1 MRNGPNRIGLILL
14 GATLFGIAVAV
25 LKGGDAGIRDSL
37 GNISAPWLL
46 LPYFAGLTGKG
57 PLRGASLGLMASLA
71 ALAGFY
77 VAEAFVLDLGGHP
90 VLTNL
95 ALTLGAG
102 RMYFAAGVLSG
113 PVMGALG
120 GLRVR
125 HHRMLTAAVV
135 GLALAGEPLAVFAW
149 LGSQSM
155 SPADT
160 GLVVSYQAL
169 WVGELTLGVALALG
183 ILVKSLPGRRIQ
195 PGRTV

>member
-14 GATLFGIAVAV
+14 GAAIFGITVAV

-37 GNISAPWLL
+37 GNVSAPWLL
-46 LPYFAGLTGKG
+46 LPFCAGLTGRE
-57 PLRGASLGLMASLA
+57 PLRGAALGLVASLA

-77 VAEAFVLDLGGHP
+77 VTEAIVLDLGGHP

-102 RMYFAAGVLSG
+102 RMYFAAGLLSG

-120 GLRVR
+120 GVRVR
-125 HHRMLTAAVV
+125 HRRLMTAVVV
-135 GLALAGEPLAVFAW
+135 GLALAGEPFAVFAW
-149 LGSQSM
+149 LGSQGM

-160 GLVVSYQAL
+160 GLVVSYPAL
-169 WVGELTLGVALALG
+169 WIGELAIGVALATAILMKRPLG
-183 ILVKSLPGRRIQ
+183 KFGAARR
-195 PGRTV
+195 V